1 MQTSRRKF
9 IKSSAIASLV
19 FAVPSVRIS
28 QEISEKKKKSQIN
41 GPLVLSTW
49 DFGLRANEAAWDVLS
64 TGGTALDA
72 VEKGVRLVENDPTER
87 SVGYGGRPDRDG
99 RVTLD
104 ACIMDHNYNIGS
116 VAFLEYIKNPISVA
130 RKVMENTP
138 HVMLVGEG
146 ALSFA
151 LSQGFE
157 KENLLTPESEKEW
170 KEWLQKSEYLP
181 PVNIENHDTIGMI
194 AMDANGNLSGA
205 CTTSGLAFKMNG
217 RVGDSPIIGAGLFV
231 DNEVGAATATGHGE
245 EVIRT
250 VGSHLVVELM
260 RQGRSPQKAC
270 KEAVE
275 RIVEIAGRRQKNL
288 KDIQVGFIAINKT
301 GEYGSYC
308 IQDGFNFAVHDA
320 SGNRLEKPGYYLHE

>member
-19 FAVPSVRIS
+19 FAVPPLRIKE
-28 QEISEKKKKSQIN
+28 QTIPEKRKERIN
-41 GPLVLSTW
+41 GPLVVSTW
-49 DFGLRANEAAWDVLS
+49 DFGLRANEAAWKILS
-64 TGGTALDA
+64 GKGNALDA
-72 VEKGVRLVENDPTER
+72 VEAGVKLVENDPEER

-116 VAFLEYIKNPISVA
+116 VAFLEHIKNPISVA

-151 LSQGFE
+151 LSQGFK
-157 KENLLTPESEKEW
+157 KENLLTAESEKEW
-170 KEWLQKSEYLP
+170 KEWLKKSEYLP

-194 AMDANGNLSGA
+194 ALDADGNLSGA
-205 CTTSGLAFKMNG
+205 CTTSGLSFKMNG

-275 RIVEIAGRRQKNL
+275 RIVEIAKRRQKDL
-288 KDIQVGFIAINKT
+288 KNIQVGFIAINKD

-308 IQDGFNFAVHDA
+308 IQDGFNFAVHDT